1 MNKYGQATEKQIE
14 TLIAFMES
22 NLIRREFTPEEKA
35 NMNEVLHTIV
45 HTAQFEFIEAFLDE
59 FNKELNEDTATMVRK
74 LTTVFKK
81 F

>member
-22 NLIRREFTPEEKA
+22 NMLRREFTLDEKA
-35 NMNEVLHTIV
+35 NMNEVPSHNHSYSTIRV
-45 HTAQFEFIEAFLDE
+45 HRSVLDE
-59 FNKELNEDTATMVRK
+59 FNKELNEDTANMVRK
-74 LTTVFKK
+74 LAMTFKK